1 MKKVTTDISSFLNVE
16 KVKVKEAKSESSIE
30 SQINKL
36 MKKASHEALLKH
48 PILKEYYKRIETTT
62 FKENKKSKQHT
73 LEDINDYV
81 VVIPKA
87 NLEANGKKF
96 DGFKIGRLSTYLE
109 GTNTR
114 VTHYYKENGKT
125 FFNSESKIVEQA

>member
-62 FKENKKSKQHT
+62 FKENKKSNT
-73 LEDINDYV
+73 
-81 VVIPKA
+81 VVIYPNGIAKKSRNFGLFTVSPKIKR
-87 NLEANGKKF
+87 G
-96 DGFKIGRLSTYLE
+96 GRKS
-109 GTNTR
+109 
-114 VTHYYKENGKT
+114 
-125 FFNSESKIVEQA
+125 